1 MMLVSNRQLPQQD
14 SRHHFLRCSRQQ
26 KKQSGFTLL
35 ELLVAIGIFALLA
48 AMAYGGLNNVMIARK
63 ITTEHAERLS
73 QLQMAFLW
81 LGRDIEQAID
91 RPIRDEYGD
100 SRGALL
106 GVETGQYQLELTHTG
121 WRNPAGR
128 ARSNLQRVAY
138 GVRDGNLMRIY
149 WNVLDRAQDSQ
160 PLESVLLDGVEKLE
174 LRFLNQQNKWQNAW
188 PSLQLGSVASDKPPK
203 AVEVTLET
211 KAEGRITRLF
221 RVPG

>member
-1 MMLVSNRQLPQQD
+1 MMLSARQT
-14 SRHHFLRCSRQQ
+14 

-48 AMAYGGLNNVMIARK
+48 AMGYGGLNNVMTARK
-63 ITTEHAERLS
+63 ITTQHAERLS

-81 LGRDIEQAID
+81 LGRDIEQTVD
-91 RPIRDEYGD
+91 RPIRDEY
-100 SRGALL
+100 AQVQPAML
-106 GVETGQYQLELTHTG
+106 GVETGRYQLELTRTG
-121 WRNPAGR
+121 WRNPAGH

-138 GVRDGNLMRIY
+138 GLRDGNLLRVY
-149 WNVLDRAQDSQ
+149 WAVLDRAEDSQ

-174 LRFLNQQNKWQNAW
+174 LRFLNEAGQWQDSW
-188 PSLQLGSVASDKPPK
+188 PSRLLGQPTDVSPPR